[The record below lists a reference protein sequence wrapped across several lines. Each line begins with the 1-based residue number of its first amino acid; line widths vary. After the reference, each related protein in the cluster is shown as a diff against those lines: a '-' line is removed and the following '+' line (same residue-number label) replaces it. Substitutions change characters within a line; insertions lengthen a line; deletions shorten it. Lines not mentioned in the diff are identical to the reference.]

1 MTSQSDQRM
10 VTVQPAGER
19 RILAELHMHCFEATN
34 ETWTNEDLHEAV
46 QEHFNDTNSA
56 GYPDYPEDPQTTQ
69 RVGRHLRE
77 QIILNYLPRILEAS
91 GISQQANTLYRI
103 PVNELDSPNTV
114 QAVTSAVAEIEGETS
129 RIRTPELNQILQ
141 DAIPIIERT
150 IQPDHDIQTAEDA
163 VDVIRIIRRLKL
175 NHDPK
180 ELFNF
185 DPEERLVELLS
196 NTLGIATGVHPERS
210 PDPYR

>member
-91 GISQQANTLYRI
+91 GIFQQANTLYRI
-103 PVNELDSPNTV
+103 PVDELDSPNTV
-114 QAVTSAVAEIEGETS
+114 QVATSAVAEIEGETS

-163 VDVIRIIRRLKL
+163 VDAIRIIRRLKL

-196 NTLGIATGVHPERS
+196 NTLGIATGVHPEPS